1 VPASQALA
9 WFAEGMRL
17 WKRGP
22 LTFTVLAFAT
32 LLVSIVFEPVPVLG
46 FVASNVIAPLLATSM
61 LYASLAADRG
71 EGPRI
76 RDLIAPFASP
86 PIAQAAVIVAGLV
99 AFAAEAYTAW
109 QIAGANLFMPARD
122 AANLPMQ
129 AVLAIYTAG
138 IIASLPLTFVPFAA
152 LFDGEGLRGA
162 FATSARAFTRN
173 VPALSLY
180 AAISLLLLLVGLA
193 TLGVGLVLV
202 LPWIATASYA
212 GWKDI
217 FGLGAPRFD

>member
-1 VPASQALA
+1 VPASRAVA

-22 LTFTVLAFAT
+22 LTFTALAFVT

-46 FVASNVIAPLLATSM
+46 FVASNVVAPLLAARM

-86 PIAQAAVIVAGLV
+86 VFAQAAVVVAGLV

-109 QIAGANLFMPARD
+109 QIADANLFVPARD
-122 AANLPMQ
+122 ATNLPMR

-138 IIASLPLTFVPFAA
+138 IIASLPFTFVPFAA
-152 LFDGEGLRGA
+152 LFDGEGFRDA
-162 FATSARAFTRN
+162 FATSARAFARN

-202 LPWIATASYA
+202 LPWIAAASYA

-217 FGLGAPRFD
+217 FGL